1 MQQMLTTTGALYLS
15 TLTPLDDDTAATFR
29 ALAQTADP
37 DVQCI
42 SPWPHPALR
51 KH

>member
-1 MQQMLTTTGALYLS
+1 VLAAAGALYLS

-37 DVQCI
+37 DVQRLT
-42 SPWPHPALR
+42 PWPHPALR
-51 KH
+51 AH